1 LIAFKP
7 LGLAKLRPL
16 LGVAIAYIATVA
28 LGNMVLIFVTPRIID
43 GPLIHE
49 PYWSL
54 QILLVRGVAAA
65 TGGFLAASIAKPD
78 RLKVALIFASVLV
91 IVELI
96 QSYEQWGNEQL
107 SLLLKLG
114 LPVAVGIAATLGGW
128 LRAGRPSTL
137 HGNRAS

>member
-1 LIAFKP
+1 MIANRPVGLI
-7 LGLAKLRPL
+7 KLRPII
-16 LGVAIAYIATVA
+16 GVAIAYITTVT
-28 LGNMVLIFVTPRIID
+28 LGNLILIFTTARMVD

-65 TGGFLAASIAKPD
+65 TGGLLAASLAKPD
-78 RLKVALIFASVLV
+78 RLKVALIFASLLV
-91 IVELI
+91 ILELI
-96 QSYEQWGNEQL
+96 QTYEQWGNEQL

-114 LPVAVGIAATLGGW
+114 LPLVVGMAAVFGGW
-128 LRAGRPSTL
+128 IRAGRPSTL

>member
-1 LIAFKP
+1 
-7 LGLAKLRPL
+7 
-16 LGVAIAYIATVA
+16 
-28 LGNMVLIFVTPRIID
+28 MID
-43 GPLIHE
+43 GLLIQE

-65 TGGFLAASIAKPD
+65 IGGFLAASIAKPD
-78 RLKVALIFASVLV
+78 RLKTALIFASLLV
-91 IVELI
+91 ILELI
-96 QSYEQWGNEQL
+96 QTYEQWGNEQL

-114 LPVAVGIAATLGGW
+114 LPLVVGKAAVFGGW